1 MKPILG
7 ILGATGVGKSAVAVE
22 IALKL
27 GANHVISADSMQ
39 IYRGMDVGTAKITS
53 AESKGVTHYLIDIV
67 NPDQSF
73 SAFDFAEM
81 ANQIVAKHADQTNV
95 VVGGTGLYFDALL
108 HGLDF
113 ASDDQTQK
121 IRQDMQQ
128 LLQNQGAEGV
138 LEVLKGLDSQVYD
151 QIDKNNLKRVI
162 RAIEILST
170 GGNLNEKPQKRKDLL
185 PHLLFVL
192 YRDRAD
198 TYQKINDRVD
208 KMVEEGLLQEVEQ
221 LYQQYPTRNLQSF
234 KAIGYKE
241 VLDHLDGLCTF
252 EQAVEAIKVNTRHY
266 AKRQNTYFK
275 RMQNTVWVNVD
286 GKTPNQIADEI
297 LAIYQNSIKNTSK

>member
-53 AESKGVTHYLIDIV
+53 AESKGVTHYLIDVV

-73 SAFDFAEM
+73 SAFDFAQM
-81 ANQIVAKHADQTNV
+81 ANQIVSKHADQTNV

-128 LLQNQGAEGV
+128 LLQNQGAEAV
-138 LEVLKGLDSQVYD
+138 LEVLKSLDSQVYY
-151 QIDKNNLKRVI
+151 QIDKNNLKRVV

-170 GGNLNEKPQKRKDLL
+170 GGNLQDKPTKRKDLL

-221 LYQQYPTRNLQSF
+221 LYKRYPSRNLQSF

-297 LAIYQNSIKNTSK
+297 LTIYQNSIENTSK